1 MNPIKRGIAAISAML
16 MVLVLS
22 ACDKDEPSPPSA
34 PPKAV
39 AIVYGAH
46 SNGAKI
52 DMEAPDGGFQQEWME
67 LVDEGQAKVT
77 VIVPDSQPHT
87 SGSIDLEVSDDLT
100 PSQKNAKKKA
110 NGQALWMALNEA
122 TADDPEID
130 ILTALSL
137 AAGAVEGAD
146 DQTIIVVDSGLSTAG
161 TLQLTTGIPNDPQG
175 TAELHNAANT
185 LPKLD
190 GIDVVWYGIGDL
202 VSKPQS
208 PLDSGHRNKLED
220 LWRETLTTAGAETV
234 EFKNSPIPT
243 LPEVPTDLPKVAMV
257 PIDAREPTATEPT
270 INIDENLIGFE
281 GGTANYL
288 DENKAKD
295 VLTVVVRRLEEDHAK
310 TTSVTGC
317 VANAGDTIG
326 QLEVSEA
333 RANKVAD
340 TLKQLG
346 WTGPITTRG
355 LGIQCPGHTPD
366 VNVDGSLNEIAAVNN
381 RRVIIDWTT

>member
-22 ACDKDEPSPPSA
+22 TCDKDEPSPPPTAS
-34 PPKAV
+34 KAV

-67 LVDEGQAKVT
+67 LVKEGTAKVT
-77 VIVPDSQPHT
+77 VIIPDSQPHT
-87 SGSIDLEVSDDLT
+87 SGSIDLKISSELT
-100 PSQKNAKKKA
+100 DSQRNAKEKA

-175 TAELHNAANT
+175 TAEFHKAANN
-185 LPKLD
+185 LPNLD
-190 GIDVVWYGIGDL
+190 GIDVIWYGIGGL
-202 VSKPQS
+202 VSEPQS
-208 PLDSGHRNKLED
+208 PLDSGHRNQLES

-243 LPEVPTDLPKVAMV
+243 LPEVPTDLPTVATV
-257 PIDAREPTATEPT
+257 PIDEREPTDT
-270 INIDENLIGFE
+270 IVDLDENLVGFE

-288 DENKAKD
+288 DEKKAED
-295 VLTVVVRRLEEDHAK
+295 VLAVVVRRLEEGHAK
-310 TTSVTGC
+310 TTNVTGC

-366 VNVDGSLNEIAAVNN
+366 VNVDGSLNEIAAKAN
-381 RRVIIDWTT
+381 RRVIIEWTT